1 MAAVRLIALHGNKG
15 KTVAQT
21 LSDRTDYAKN
31 PDKTAKGEL
40 VTSYGC
46 DPLTVDE
53 EFMLSKRQYRQI
65 TGREQHS
72 DVIAYQIRQS
82 FKPGEISPE
91 KANRLGHELAMRF
104 TKGHYAFIVAT
115 HTDRSHIHNHIIF
128 NSTAMDGTRKFR
140 NFYLSGIALQRVS
153 DLICLENGLSVITPK
168 PYSER
173 ENRSSFTHRTKHRDV
188 LCNVIDEILSSE
200 GKPKTFEEF
209 LKAFEAAGYEIK
221 RGKNISVRGKDQQR
235 FIRLSSLDEEYQEAT
250 LRAVLDGKTV
260 RTAKKGVKSNES
272 ISLIVDVQEK
282 LAKGGGYGAWA
293 RRHNAKQLWNSLYYA
308 RTHGADTLE
317 ELNKS
322 AEECIAKRDE
332 LLKSIRA
339 AETRI
344 EEIKILRKHIISYSK
359 TRPIYEA
366 YRKAGYSSKSLN
378 EHREEIAIHKAA
390 KKAFDELGASS
401 IPKIKDLNEEYTRLL
416 SDKKQKYAEFRR
428 ARDEARQLLI
438 AKENVVSF
446 YASENQE
453 ERKKEKKERV
463 H

>member
-31 PDKTAKGEL
+31 PDKTAKSEL

-82 FKPGEISPE
+82 FKPGEITPE

-115 HTDRSHIHNHIIF
+115 HTDRAHIHNHIIF

-140 NFYLSGIALQRVS
+140 NFYLSSITLQRVS

-168 PYSER
+168 PYSQR
-173 ENRSSFTHRTKHRDV
+173 EKRSSFTRCTKHRDV

-200 GKPKTFEEF
+200 EKPKTFEKF
-209 LKAFEAAGYEIK
+209 LKALEAAGYEIK
-221 RGKNISVRGKDQQR
+221 RGKNISIRGKNQQR
-235 FIRLSSLDEEYQEAT
+235 FIRLSSLDEEYQEET
-250 LRAVLDGKTV
+250 IRAVLDGKTV
-260 RTAKKGVKSNES
+260 RAAKKSSKWKES

-282 LAKGGGYGAWA
+282 MSKGGGYGAWA
-293 RRHNAKQLWNSLYYA
+293 RKHNAKQLWNSLYYA

-317 ELNKS
+317 QLNKS
-322 AEECIAKRDE
+322 VEDSIVKRDE
-332 LLKSIRA
+332 FNA

-344 EEIKILRKHIISYSK
+344 EEIKALRKHIISYSK

-366 YRKAGYSSKSLN
+366 YRKAGYSRKCLN
-378 EHREEIAIHKAA
+378 KHREEIAIHKAA

-401 IPKIKDLNEEYTRLL
+401 IPKIKDLNEEYTQLL
-416 SDKKQKYAEFRR
+416 GDKKQKYAQFRK
-428 ARDEARQLLI
+428 ARDEAGRLMI
-438 AKENVVSF
+438 AKENVASF
-446 YASENQE
+446 YSSENQE
-453 ERKKEKKERV
+453 ERKKEQKEQV